1 MGMNFDEMVREILER
16 TKLDHDE
23 LMARIKQKQDELAGF
38 VTPEGA
44 AIIVGRELGVELVR
58 KEPEVRQLRIEDLCP
73 GMSNVDIVARV
84 VRVHE
89 PRSFQRPDGSQ
100 GRVASLLLE
109 DSTGKVRLVLWN
121 KDVEPIERGEVQRGM
136 ALQVRGAFVRKGLD
150 QQPELNLGSR
160 GSLVLNPDD
169 PRVAELPPLRE
180 VRVRVADLS
189 PGMGDVDLVGRVVA
203 TTEPRAFE
211 RPDGSLGKVS
221 TIVLIDST
229 GRTRVS
235 LWDEKAEVARSLK
248 RGDVV
253 KLENAYVRV
262 GPKGKPELHLGWRG
276 RLLLN
281 PPGAEAEVLPEVEER
296 LLKVEEI
303 EADMPSLD
311 FAAKVRRKFPPQEF
325 KRDDGSL
332 GKVMSVTL
340 ADETGII
347 RASFWDG
354 MAEVAESL
362 SPGDVLLVRGAY
374 TRPGLAGRPE
384 VHVGATARVEVN
396 PLGLSVGDFEPSKFK
411 VGELEPGMDGLEVV
425 ARVIEVSPPREFRR
439 ADGSKGT
446 VATLMLGDE
455 TGTVRASLWHEQ
467 AEHAKLVKPGDVVR
481 MINCYTTLGLYG
493 QPELQLGRQGTL
505 EVNPPI
511 AEQLPPADV
520 LEMVKAEPKRV
531 AIASL
536 QKEGVRAE
544 VRGTIV
550 RVFHRRPIF
559 DVCPSC
565 GRSLGS
571 VDTSLMC
578 EECGKVVTP
587 EHRAVL
593 SLVLDD
599 GTGNIRAVL
608 FGRVAEKLLGMDG
621 REVFERFKAARN
633 LEELYAEL
641 KLVGREVILTGVTRH
656 DRYFDQLELRASDV
670 QLSDARREARALLE
684 GIKA

>member
-1 MGMNFDEMVREILER
+1 MNFDEMIQEILER
-16 TKLDHDE
+16 TKLDRDE

-58 KEPEVRQLRIEDLCP
+58 REPEVRQLRIEDLCP
-73 GMSNVDIVARV
+73 GMSNVDIVGRV
-84 VRVHE
+84 VRVYE
-89 PRSFQRPDGSQ
+89 PRNFQRVDGSQ

-109 DSTGKVRLVLWN
+109 DSTGRVRLVLWN
-121 KDVEPIERGEVQRGM
+121 EDVEPIERGEVQKGM
-136 ALQVRGAFVRKGLD
+136 VLQVRGAFVRKGID

-160 GSLVLNPDD
+160 GSLVLNPSD
-169 PRVAELPPLRE
+169 PRVAELPQLKE
-180 VRVRVADLS
+180 VKVRVADLS
-189 PGMGDVDLVGRVVA
+189 PDMGDVDVVGRVVA
-203 TTEPRAFE
+203 TTEPRTFE

-221 TIVLIDST
+221 TIVLMDST
-229 GRTRVS
+229 GRARVS

-253 KLENAYVRV
+253 KLENAYVRL

-281 PPGAEAEVLPEVEER
+281 PPGAEAEALPEVEER

-325 KRDDGSL
+325 KRDDGSV
-332 GKVMSVTL
+332 GRVMSVAL

-354 MAEVAESL
+354 MVELAESL
-362 SPGDVLLVRGAY
+362 SPGDILLVRGAY

-384 VHVGATARVEVN
+384 VHLASSARVEVN
-396 PLGLSVGDFEPSKFK
+396 PLGLSVGDFEPSKLK
-411 VGELEPGMDGLEVV
+411 LGELEPGMDGLEVV
-425 ARVIEVSPPREFRR
+425 ARVVEVSPPREFRR
-439 ADGSKGT
+439 ADGSKGM

-467 AEHAKLVKPGDVVR
+467 AEHARHVRAGDVVR
-481 MINCYTTLGLYG
+481 LVNCYTTLGLYG
-493 QPELQLGRQGTL
+493 QPELQLGKQGTL

-511 AEQLPPADV
+511 VEQLPPADV
-520 LEMVKAEPKRV
+520 LEMVKTEPKRV
-531 AIASL
+531 AIGSL
-536 QKEGVRAE
+536 QKEGLRAQ

-550 RVFHRRPIF
+550 KIFHRRPIF
-559 DVCPSC
+559 DVCSSC

-587 EHRAVL
+587 EHRVVL

-608 FGRVAEKLLGMDG
+608 FGRVAEKLLGMDA
-621 REVFERFKAARN
+621 REVFERFRAAPD
-633 LEELYAEL
+633 LEKLYADF
-641 KLVGREVILTGVTRH
+641 KLVGREVILTGITRH
-656 DRYFDQLELRASDV
+656 DKYFDQLELRATDV
-670 QLSDARREARALLE
+670 QLPDSRQEARSLLE
-684 GIKA
+684 EIKA